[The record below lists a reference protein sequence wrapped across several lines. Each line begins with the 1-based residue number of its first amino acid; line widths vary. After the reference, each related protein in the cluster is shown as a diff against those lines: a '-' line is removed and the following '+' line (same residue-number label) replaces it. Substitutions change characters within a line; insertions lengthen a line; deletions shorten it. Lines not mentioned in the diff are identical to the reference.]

1 MIKICENQ
9 LDKFKKS
16 YHGYYYNKS
25 GIIFYF
31 NKDKVLIDKVCVY
44 KPIDNYINKRINEIT
59 NDLLRLG
66 ILEII
71 EE

>member
-9 LDKFKKS
+9 IDKFKKS
-16 YHGYYYNKS
+16 YHGYYFTKS

-44 KPIDNYINKRINEIT
+44 KTIDYTINRRINEIT
-59 NDLLRLG
+59 EDLLRLG
-66 ILEII
+66 ILEIV

>member
-16 YHGYYYNKS
+16 YHGYYYTKS

-31 NKDKVLIDKVCVY
+31 NKDKILIDKVCCYQV
-44 KPIDNYINKRINEIT
+44 IDNYINRRINEIT
-59 NDLLRLG
+59 EDLLRLG
-66 ILEII
+66 ILEIV